1 MLSGTRDKVTDKR
14 LGEAKR
20 VDRGILDGTSECNE
34 RQVPRDHRVCQDEIR
49 FDRLTIGT
57 NSFANVEDV

>member
-1 MLSGTRDKVTDKR
+1 MLSGTRDKVTKKR

-20 VDRGILDGTSECNE
+20 VHRGTLDGTSEYNE
-34 RQVPRDHRVCQDEIR
+34 RQVPRGRRVCEDEIR
-49 FDRLTIGT
+49 FNRLTIGT